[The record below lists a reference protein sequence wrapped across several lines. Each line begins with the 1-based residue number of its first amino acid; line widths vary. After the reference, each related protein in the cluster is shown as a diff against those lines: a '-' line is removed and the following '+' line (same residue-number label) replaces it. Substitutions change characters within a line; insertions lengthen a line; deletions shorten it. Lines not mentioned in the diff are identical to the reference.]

1 MMAGDE
7 RGGDRGM
14 VEAYLLIQ
22 NDMGS
27 GTRVAKEL
35 GSLPGVELVQSVT
48 GPFDVIARVTAQDM
62 DVLSQLVDQVQV
74 VPGITRTMT
83 CTILSL

>member
-1 MMAGDE
+1 
-7 RGGDRGM
+7 M

-27 GTRVAKEL
+27 GGRVAKQVAAIT
-35 GSLPGVELVQSVT
+35 GVELVQSVT
-48 GPFDVIARVTAQDM
+48 GPFDVIARVKTD
-62 DVLSQLVDQVQV
+62 DIERLSALVDEVGEL
-74 VPGITRTMT
+74 PGITRTMT

>member
-1 MMAGDE
+1 
-7 RGGDRGM
+7 M

-27 GTRVAKEL
+27 GPRVAE
-35 GSLPGVELVQSVT
+35 GVRAVPGVVLVQSVT
-48 GPFDVIARVTAQDM
+48 GPYDVVARVQAEDL
-62 DVLSQLVDQVQV
+62 DALSTLVDQVQR

-83 CTILSL
+83 CPVLAI

>member
-1 MMAGDE
+1 
-7 RGGDRGM
+7 M

-27 GTRVAKEL
+27 GGKVAKQVAAIT
-35 GSLPGVELVQSVT
+35 GVELVQSVT
-48 GPFDVIARVTAQDM
+48 GPFDVIARVKTD
-62 DVLSQLVDQVQV
+62 DIERLSALVDEVGDL
-74 VPGITRTMT
+74 PGITRTMT

>member
-1 MMAGDE
+1 
-7 RGGDRGM
+7 M

-27 GTRVAKEL
+27 GGKVAKQVAAIR
-35 GSLPGVELVQSVT
+35 GVELVQSVT
-48 GPFDVIARVTAQDM
+48 GPFDVIARVKTDGIEQ
-62 DVLSQLVDQVQV
+62 LSALVDEVGV
-74 VPGITRTMT
+74 LPGITRTMT

>member
-1 MMAGDE
+1 
-7 RGGDRGM
+7 M

-27 GTRVAKEL
+27 GGKVAKQVAAIT
-35 GSLPGVELVQSVT
+35 GVELVQSVT
-48 GPFDVIARVTAQDM
+48 GPFDVIARVKTD
-62 DVLSQLVDQVQV
+62 DIERLSALVDEVGGL
-74 VPGITRTMT
+74 PGITRTMT

>member
-1 MMAGDE
+1 
-7 RGGDRGM
+7 M

-27 GTRVAKEL
+27 GARIAKEV
-35 GSLPGVELVQSVT
+35 GALPGVELVQSVT
-48 GPFDVIARVTAQDM
+48 GPFDVIARVKAS
-62 DVLSQLVDQVQV
+62 DVEALSRLVDEVQL

>member
-1 MMAGDE
+1 
-7 RGGDRGM
+7 M

-27 GTRVAKEL
+27 GGKVAKQVAAIT
-35 GSLPGVELVQSVT
+35 GVELVQSVT
-48 GPFDVIARVTAQDM
+48 GPFDVIARVKTD
-62 DVLSQLVDQVQV
+62 DIERLSALVDKVSEL
-74 VPGITRTMT
+74 PGITRTMT

>member
-1 MMAGDE
+1 
-7 RGGDRGM
+7 M

-27 GTRVAKEL
+27 GGKVAKQVAAIT
-35 GSLPGVELVQSVT
+35 GVELVQSVT
-48 GPFDVIARVTAQDM
+48 GPFDVIARVKTD
-62 DVLSQLVDQVQV
+62 DIERLSALVDKVGEL
-74 VPGITRTMT
+74 PGITRTMT

>member
-1 MMAGDE
+1 
-7 RGGDRGM
+7 M

-27 GTRVAKEL
+27 GGKVAKQVAAIT
-35 GSLPGVELVQSVT
+35 GVELVQSVT
-48 GPFDVIARVTAQDM
+48 GPFDVIARVKTD
-62 DVLSQLVDQVQV
+62 DIERLSALVDEVGEL
-74 VPGITRTMT
+74 PGITRTMT